1 MKLDADDSYLSAYLD
16 DELAP
21 DPRRE
26 VEARLAS
33 DPGSAEGL
41 AALGSV
47 RRSVADLSRPAAPC
61 RLASAV
67 LARVAA
73 ARSARSR
80 RPVYWVATA
89 ASLAFACLLADRSG
103 LIARRAPVPVADRI
117 VPRVEDPAPPVVDP
131 IQVAPEPTAASRPA
145 VVAQFGPAPDR
156 EGEARRRLI
165 AMLDGPGLGR
175 IVVPAGLGEPD
186 AAGRVEGLLRESAR
200 KNPEYVRMTVPPA
213 LGLDPEH
220 PEGGEIMVALMDDRE
235 RREFLARLGRE
246 DVLPQRVSDPRLGT
260 MLVDI
265 SGLTL
270 GSGRS
275 AAGLKPLQPEPGVA
289 LRQHPDVKDRAVVAE
304 PPAPGGFPPDLM
316 ANAPV
321 VVAEPVD
328 EPDEGFVGPPAP
340 PGVRRARPR
349 GPAPVVIWVLPSGSG
364 GAKN

>member
-1 MKLDADDSYLSAYLD
+1 MKPDADDSYLSAYLD
-16 DELAP
+16 DELDP

-33 DPGSAEGL
+33 DAGSAERL

-47 RRSVADLSRPAAPC
+47 RRAVSDLSRPEAPC

-103 LIARRAPVPVADRI
+103 LIPRREPVRVADRI
-117 VPRVEDPAPPVVDP
+117 VPRAPAPVVADPVEVVTLP
-131 IQVAPEPTAASRPA
+131 PPAPRPA
-145 VVAQFGPAPDR
+145 VAERFGPAPDH

-165 AMLDGPGLGR
+165 AMLDRPGLGR
-175 IVVPAGLGEPD
+175 IVVPAGPD

-200 KNPEYVRMTVPPA
+200 KNPEYVRMTVSPG

-220 PEGGEIMVALMDDRE
+220 PEGGEIMVAVMDDRE

-246 DVLPQRVSDPRLGT
+246 DVIPQRVSDPRLGT
-260 MLVDI
+260 MLAELD
-265 SGLTL
+265 GLTL

-275 AAGLKPLQPEPGVA
+275 AAGLKPLLEAGVA
-289 LRQHPDVKDRAVVAE
+289 LKHPDVKDHTAAALQ
-304 PPAPGGFPPDLM
+304 PAHGQFPGDPLAG
-316 ANAPV
+316 APV
-321 VVAEPVD
+321 VVAESAD
-328 EPDEGFVGPPAP
+328 EPDDGLVGPPAP
-340 PGVRRARPR
+340 PGVRKARPK
-349 GPAPVVIWVLPSGSG
+349 GPAPVVIWVLPAGSG
-364 GAKN
+364 GVKE

>member
-1 MKLDADDSYLSAYLD
+1 MKPDPDDSYLSAYLD
-16 DELAP
+16 HELAP
-21 DPRRE
+21 GPRQE

-33 DPGSAEGL
+33 DAGSAEQL
-41 AALGSV
+41 AGLGSV
-47 RRSVADLSRPAAPC
+47 HRAVADLPRPEAPC

-103 LIARRAPVPVADRI
+103 LFPRRAPALVAERI
-117 VPRVEDPAPPVVDP
+117 VPRVADPAPVTADPVLPTPPPATRPVV
-131 IQVAPEPTAASRPA
+131 AERL
-145 VVAQFGPAPDR
+145 GPAPDR

-175 IVVPAGLGEPD
+175 IVVPTGPGEPD

-200 KNPEYVRMTVPPA
+200 KNPEYVRMTVPA
-213 LGLDPEH
+213 GVGVDPEH
-220 PEGGEIMVALMDDRE
+220 PEGGEIMVAVMDDRE

-246 DVLPQRVSDPRLGT
+246 GVLPQRVSDPRLGT
-260 MLVDI
+260 MLAELD
-265 SGLTL
+265 GLAL

-275 AAGLKPLQPEPGVA
+275 AAGLKPLSPEAGVA
-289 LRQHPDVKDRAVVAE
+289 LRHPDIKDKTVVPE
-304 PPAPGGFPPDLM
+304 HPQPGQFPRDLM
-316 ANAPV
+316 AEAPV
-321 VVAEPVD
+321 VVAEPAD
-328 EPDEGFVGPPAP
+328 EPDEGLVGPPAP
-340 PGVRRARPR
+340 PGARRARPR

-364 GAKN
+364 GAKD